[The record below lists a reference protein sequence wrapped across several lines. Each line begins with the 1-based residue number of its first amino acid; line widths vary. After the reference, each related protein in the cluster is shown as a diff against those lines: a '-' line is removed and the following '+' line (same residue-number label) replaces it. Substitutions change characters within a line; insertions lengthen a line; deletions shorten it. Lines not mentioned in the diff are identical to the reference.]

1 LSFVCTAEA
10 KELSK
15 QSDELKIKGMTC
27 AVCVNT
33 IQTVVSKMDGVD
45 DITVNLA
52 MGKAQVNYDSG
63 KIALTNVVDMIE
75 EIGYE
80 VVDEETGEEDETTQ
94 GLRLNL
100 IYAVVIAVITTVYI
114 HAIRFDVEMPLWN
127 DMRRRI
133 IFLWILATTVLGYSG
148 LSIIKGAANSLRHR
162 ILNMDVMYMM
172 GVGAAYTS
180 SIAALFEFIHM
191 SWASF
196 PTVIYLITFL
206 LVGRYM
212 ESVAKGKT
220 SHAIKKLIGMQAKE
234 ATLIRDGEEVKV
246 PIEELVLDDVV
257 MVRPGEKIP
266 VDGQV
271 TEGSS
276 HVDEAMLTGEP
287 IPNLKNPG
295 AEVIGGTINQEGL
308 LKFQVKRTGKDT
320 MLSQIIRMVEDAQG
334 SAPPI
339 KRLADKAVTYFIP
352 TVLLIA
358 ITSFLIWY
366 ILGYEH
372 EALISLVAVMVIA
385 CPCALGLATPTAIT
399 VGTGLGAEHGILIR
413 DGAALERAQS
423 ITTAVFDKTGTL
435 TLGKP
440 VVTDIIGS
448 GDIDDTS
455 EATTVDTIVD
465 TTVATIVDTTVDTI
479 VGATVGTNVGTTGD
493 TMVGSTG
500 ETPGNTSENTL
511 RFAAALEK
519 GSEHHIGRA
528 IVQKALIEG
537 VDLGDIEPSEFKAI
551 AGKGIQG
558 KVDGHLV
565 IIGNRTLIREMN
577 MDLGDLEPKLVGLE
591 KMGKTGVIVT
601 SDQKVLAII
610 GIADTLKKETRSVV
624 SALKRNNIDVIML
637 TGDNE
642 VTAQAI
648 AEEAGI
654 DRVVAGVLPGEK
666 AEEIKRL
673 QEQKEVVAFVG
684 DGINDAPALAQ
695 ADIGIALGSGTDVAV
710 ESGEIVLVRDDLM
723 DVVRAIEL
731 SKGTMGKI
739 RQNLFWAFGYNTI
752 LIPVAA
758 GILNPLFDEIVF
770 KPEWAGLAMA
780 LSSVSVLTN
789 SLLLKRKK
797 L

>member
-1 LSFVCTAEA
+1 
-10 KELSK
+10 
-15 QSDELKIKGMTC
+15 MTC

-739 RQNLFWAFGYNTI
+739 RQNLFWAFGYNTS

>member
-1 LSFVCTAEA
+1 
-10 KELSK
+10 
-15 QSDELKIKGMTC
+15 
-27 AVCVNT
+27 
-33 IQTVVSKMDGVD
+33 
-45 DITVNLA
+45 
-52 MGKAQVNYDSG
+52 
-63 KIALTNVVDMIE
+63 
-75 EIGYE
+75 
-80 VVDEETGEEDETTQ
+80 
-94 GLRLNL
+94 
-100 IYAVVIAVITTVYI
+100 
-114 HAIRFDVEMPLWN
+114 
-127 DMRRRI
+127 
-133 IFLWILATTVLGYSG
+133 
-148 LSIIKGAANSLRHR
+148 
-162 ILNMDVMYMM
+162 
-172 GVGAAYTS
+172 
-180 SIAALFEFIHM
+180 
-191 SWASF
+191 
-196 PTVIYLITFL
+196 
-206 LVGRYM
+206 
-212 ESVAKGKT
+212 
-220 SHAIKKLIGMQAKE
+220 
-234 ATLIRDGEEVKV
+234 
-246 PIEELVLDDVV
+246 
-257 MVRPGEKIP
+257 
-266 VDGQV
+266 
-271 TEGSS
+271 
-276 HVDEAMLTGEP
+276 
-287 IPNLKNPG
+287 
-295 AEVIGGTINQEGL
+295 
-308 LKFQVKRTGKDT
+308 
-320 MLSQIIRMVEDAQG
+320 
-334 SAPPI
+334 
-339 KRLADKAVTYFIP
+339 
-352 TVLLIA
+352 
-358 ITSFLIWY
+358 
-366 ILGYEH
+366 
-372 EALISLVAVMVIA
+372 
-385 CPCALGLATPTAIT
+385 
-399 VGTGLGAEHGILIR
+399 
-413 DGAALERAQS
+413 
-423 ITTAVFDKTGTL
+423 
-435 TLGKP
+435 
-440 VVTDIIGS
+440 
-448 GDIDDTS
+448 
-455 EATTVDTIVD
+455 
-465 TTVATIVDTTVDTI
+465 
-479 VGATVGTNVGTTGD
+479 
-493 TMVGSTG
+493 
-500 ETPGNTSENTL
+500 
-511 RFAAALEK
+511 
-519 GSEHHIGRA
+519 
-528 IVQKALIEG
+528 
-537 VDLGDIEPSEFKAI
+537 VDLGAIEPSEFKAI